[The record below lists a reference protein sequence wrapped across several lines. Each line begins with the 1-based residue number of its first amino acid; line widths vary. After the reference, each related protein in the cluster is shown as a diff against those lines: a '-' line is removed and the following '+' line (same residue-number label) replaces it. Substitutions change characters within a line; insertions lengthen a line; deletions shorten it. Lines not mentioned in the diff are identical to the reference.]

1 MQVEKRKIPEG
12 PEVRT
17 IGDELNRFVGMTIR
31 EAFVIS
37 GRYARGSLDLSKMIN
52 AQIMRVIV
60 KGKLLA
66 FVLSSNEEVFAALS
80 TLGMTGEWCAVHAP
94 FTRIELTLTG
104 AGEQTLY
111 FNDPRNF
118 GTFKVVSYTEMRRK
132 FAELGP
138 DIMTSKNMW
147 GTIAFPDFKARI
159 ARFGKTLTLA
169 EGLLDQRIVSG
180 AGNYIRADAMFL
192 ARMSPHRPISG
203 LSDDELRLIWHAM
216 HTIAVSSYANVHP
229 EDMVNPD
236 RRFEHLC
243 YGRAEPEVKETLTP
257 IQIGYR
263 SCKFGLGISD
273 AWAVLPVLSNETVIQ
288 YAEGYRMFNDGKPEP
303 I

>member
-1 MQVEKRKIPEG
+1 MNKIPEG
-12 PEVRT
+12 PEART

-37 GRYARGSLDLSKMIN
+37 GRYARGSLDLSKMKN
-52 AQIMRVIV
+52 SQIMRVLV

-66 FVLSSNEEVFAALS
+66 FVLSNNEEVFAALS
-80 TLGMTGEWCAVHAP
+80 TLGMTGEWCVQSAPPAHA
-94 FTRIELTLTG
+94 RIELTLAG

-111 FNDPRNF
+111 FNDKRNF
-118 GTFKVVSYTEMRRK
+118 GTFKVVSHAEMRRK

-138 DIMTSKNMW
+138 DIMPSRNMW
-147 GTIAFPDFKARI
+147 GSIAFPEFKARI

-180 AGNYIRADAMFL
+180 VGNYIRSDAMFL

-203 LSDDELRLIWHAM
+203 LSDDELRSIWHAL
-216 HTIAVSSYANVHP
+216 HVIAVSSYANVHP
-229 EDMVNPD
+229 EDQVNPD

-243 YGRAEPEVKETLTP
+243 YGRPESESFTDKHGHTVFFNKE
-257 IQIGYR
+257 IQ
-263 SCKFGLGISD
+263 
-273 AWAVLPVLSNETVIQ
+273 A
-288 YAEGYRMFNDGKPEP
+288 
-303 I
+303 